1 MAATVPTAVQPK
13 SAKPKKAPRVIGPNG
28 PTWWDKIVER
38 KWLAGSV
45 AFHGLLAVVFAYWYL
60 TPPAPPAKKFMKPGG
75 GAEAARQG
83 SEHKVSL
90 GKKQSTMSAPEQ
102 AKRVTTTSS
111 SAKIALPEMPIM
123 PAQTTDVFANREAG
137 VGGTG
142 SAFGQTGTP
151 GGGGNGNGSGISFF
165 GLRTRAKSV
174 VFLVDLSSSM
184 VMSYNPP
191 AVPGKPAPSKI
202 VKDDRSYAVLEREVV
217 RVIKQLDAGITFNV
231 ICFAGEVLPY
241 RTGMGP
247 ANETEK
253 MKAIKFVQERSP
265 ALNIVSERKQS
276 ERAAAGFKQP
286 EGTPQK
292 SATGF
297 NHGGTVTA
305 AALESAFALNPDVIC
320 LVSDG
325 VPTDK
330 SAASILTIV
339 QDRQKT
345 LPRPAV
351 INVIAYLADSGQD
364 FMKALAEQNQGSF
377 KEIKPGMQSMGF

>member
-1 MAATVPTAVQPK
+1 MAATPTVIEPQAVKAGKP
-13 SAKPKKAPRVIGPNG
+13 PKKKRVIGPDG
-28 PTWWDKIVER
+28 PTLWDRIVER

-45 AFHGLLAVVFAYWYL
+45 AFHILLALIFMVWQL
-60 TPPAPPAKKFMKPGG
+60 TPAVMGRKKFMKPGN

-123 PAQTTDVFANREAG
+123 PAQTTDVFANRDAG

-151 GGGGNGNGSGISFF
+151 GGGTGGNGSGISFF

-174 VFLVDLSSSM
+174 VFVVDLSSSM
-184 VMSYNPP
+184 VMSFNPP
-191 AVPGKPAPSKI
+191 AVPGKPAPVKI

-217 RVIKQLDAGITFNV
+217 RVIKQLDPSITFNV
-231 ICFAGEVLPY
+231 VVFAGEVLPY
-241 RTGMGP
+241 RTTMG
-247 ANETEK
+247 AATDVEK
-253 MKAIKFVQERSP
+253 MKAVKFVQERSP
-265 ALNIVSERKQS
+265 ALNIVSERKAS
-276 ERAAAGFKQP
+276 DREAAGFKKT
-286 EGTPQK
+286 EITK
-292 SATGF
+292 TATNF
-297 NHGGTVTA
+297 NHGGTITN
-305 AALESAFALNPDVIC
+305 AALEAAFAFNPDVIC
-320 LVSDG
+320 VVSDG

-330 SAASILTIV
+330 SAANILTNV
-339 QDRQKT
+339 QTRQKQ
-345 LPRPAV
+345 LPRPSV

-364 FMKALAEQNQGSF
+364 FMRALAEQNQGSF
-377 KEIKPGMQSMGF
+377 KEIKPGMQSLGF